1 MMTAMTPPISIQIA
15 LSVGDPVKNLD
26 TSELKESVALNPTT
40 LSNTNQTRMSV
51 ATRLVIKDFQLVC
64 DLL

>member
-1 MMTAMTPPISIQIA
+1 MMTAMTPPVSIQIA

-26 TSELKESVALNPTT
+26 TSELKEWVALNPTT

-51 ATRLVIKDFQLVC
+51 ETRLVIKGFQLVC